1 MTCMPFSN
9 SLPENAIHPFADVP
23 NSTAFEFAKS
33 IVQRLVDQRH
43 LAYFAGGC
51 VRDFVMGT
59 IPSDYD
65 VATTATP
72 SEILEIFGPRKTLAI
87 GEAFGVMCV
96 HEKRN
101 GVKHSVEVATFRRDG
116 SYSDGRR
123 PDNVEFTTPEGDA
136 QRRDFTINGL
146 FYDPLAK
153 HIIDFVGG
161 LNDIKTG
168 QLRAIGDPIARFTE
182 DKLRL
187 LRAIRFAARFGSS
200 LDKRTEQAII
210 AMADQLT
217 IVSPERIGVE
227 LRKMLAHPSRRASLQ
242 WLHQLGLLNS
252 VFPELHLFLES
263 DDQKEIVLKRV
274 ASLARNEFESG
285 LAILMASLVD
295 DNRNGER
302 TSKLLEALQDR
313 WRLSND
319 EISSIRFATENYQ
332 LLLQAD
338 QLKWSKLQPVLISPF
353 IETAMAVAASWMQSE
368 GMPLDPLERCRSKLS
383 LPTDQLNPEP
393 VVDGRTLM
401 ELGVPTGPIYSQ
413 LIRAGRAAQ
422 LDGEIMS
429 RDDGT
434 RWVKEKLSKL

>member
-1 MTCMPFSN
+1 MPFSN
-9 SLPENAIHPFADVP
+9 SPPENAIHPFADVP

-51 VRDFVMGT
+51 VRDFVMGA

-146 FYDPLAK
+146 FYDPIAQ

-161 LNDIKTG
+161 LNDIKTS
-168 QLRAIGDPIARFTE
+168 QLRAIGNPIARFSE

-200 LDKRTEQAII
+200 LDKKTEQAII
-210 AMADQLT
+210 AMADQIT
-217 IVSPERIGVE
+217 VVSPERIGAE
-227 LRKMLAHPSRRASLQ
+227 LRKMLAHPSRRASLE

-252 VFPELHLFLES
+252 IFPELHLHIELVE
-263 DDQKEIVLKRV
+263 QKEIVLKQV
-274 ASLARNEFESG
+274 SSLERNEFESA
-285 LAILMASLVD
+285 LAVIIANLVRG
-295 DNRNGER
+295 NENSQRLP
-302 TSKLLEALQDR
+302 KLLDSLQER
-313 WRLSND
+313 WRLSNE
-319 EISSIRFATENYQ
+319 EISSIRFATDTYQ
-332 LLLQAD
+332 SLIQAD
-338 QLKWSKLQPVLISPF
+338 RLKWSSLQPVLISPF
-353 IETAMAVAASWMQSE
+353 IETAMAVAASWLRAD
-368 GMPLDPLERCRSKLS
+368 GLPLDPLERCRSMLS

-413 LIRAGRAAQ
+413 LIRAGRVAQ
-422 LDGEIMS
+422 LDGEIIS

-434 RWVKEKLSKL
+434 EWAKAKLREH